1 MTSLDRMLSILD
13 LFREDRFQIQSED
26 VVALAQCSRATAY
39 RYLRSLCACGLLAPA
54 PGGAYVLGSRVIEMD
69 RLLRRSDPLLTCSRD
84 VMTQCSQRTGLN
96 MMLCSHYRNQVM
108 CVDTEWIDTSVE
120 LLYER
125 GKPMPMFRGA
135 MAKVILANLSP
146 YQLKNLMLEH
156 AQDIRSSGLGQNW
169 KEFKSK
175 LNVIRREGVC
185 VSNSEVM
192 PNLMGIAAPVF
203 DHEGRVIGSVVFVV
217 RPEHAQA
224 LGIESLC
231 AQIKTTAQAITARI
245 TQLS

>member
-1 MTSLDRMLSILD
+1 MTSLDRMLNILD
-13 LFREDRFQIQSED
+13 LFREDRFQIQSDD

-54 PGGAYVLGSRVIEMD
+54 PGGTYVLGSRVIEMD
-69 RLLRRSDPLLTCSRD
+69 RLLRRSDPLLTCSRE
-84 VMTQCSQRTGLN
+84 VMAQCSQRTGLN

-108 CVDTEWIDTSVE
+108 CVDTEWTDNSVE

-156 AQDIRSSGLGQNW
+156 AQDIHSSGLGQNW

-175 LNVIRREGVC
+175 LNAIRRQGVC

-192 PNLMGIAAPVF
+192 PNLMGIAAAVF

-217 RPEHAQA
+217 RPEQA
-224 LGIESLC
+224 EKLGVESLC
-231 AQIKTTAQAITARI
+231 AQIRSAAESISTKIVK
-245 TQLS
+245 LS